1 MSQGIQK
8 VPSFLSDTI
17 CEFQQHS
24 YKNYFLSHR
33 EILTVETWSDVG
45 ERKVAF
51 RVYVQ
56 DIAPECGP
64 ELLESWQII
73 CLTPTCWAGYIIFLC
88 SVLLMTWGS
97 SSYLKMLALMIE

>member
-1 MSQGIQK
+1 MENNCTQGSK
-8 VPSFLSDTI
+8 
-17 CEFQQHS
+17 
-24 YKNYFLSHR
+24 
-33 EILTVETWSDVG
+33 VETVWSLPREWFVTLSVNHHLG
-45 ERKVAF
+45 ESLS
-51 RVYVQ
+51 
-56 DIAPECGP
+56 PECGP

>member
-24 YKNYFLSHR
+24 YKNYFLNHR

-56 DIAPECGP
+56 DIAPEWLRMPSPHRAAILGTTA
-64 ELLESWQII
+64 
-73 CLTPTCWAGYIIFLC
+73 LTSTR
-88 SVLLMTWGS
+88 
-97 SSYLKMLALMIE
+97 K